1 MKKNGFTLVEVLAM
15 ITVIGII
22 MLVSIPNIS
31 GMMKNQRL
39 NYLKGDATS
48 MVEAAKMKVSK
59 SKEIEKIGAGDCIVF
74 SLNYLDENENMVKG
88 PNGGKYDQF
97 ESIVVYTREDT
108 ATSKKYKYYVRLVEI
123 DGNKKNGITFID
135 SESIN
140 SLTGIKE
147 AEGTIGLT
155 ETTTQEDALTNLSVF
170 ASITQYCNIP
180 VKGYYSGLN

>member
-59 SKEIEKIGAGDCIVF
+59 
-74 SLNYLDENENMVKG
+74 
-88 PNGGKYDQF
+88 
-97 ESIVVYTREDT
+97 
-108 ATSKKYKYYVRLVEI
+108 VR
-123 DGNKKNGITFID
+123 K
-135 SESIN
+135 
-140 SLTGIKE
+140 
-147 AEGTIGLT
+147 
-155 ETTTQEDALTNLSVF
+155 
-170 ASITQYCNIP
+170 
-180 VKGYYSGLN
+180 